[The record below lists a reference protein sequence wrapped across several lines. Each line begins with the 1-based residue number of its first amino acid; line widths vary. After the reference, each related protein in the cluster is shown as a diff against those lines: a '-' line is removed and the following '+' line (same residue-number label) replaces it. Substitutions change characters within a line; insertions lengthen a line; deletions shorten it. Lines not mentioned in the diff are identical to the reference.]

1 LWFYAIG
8 QSPSTFENDFNNTF
22 EIEPNS
28 EVALHSIALNRL
40 PQYDISDK
48 FFYVYHGVTIDEDG
62 EPDNTNAFGGEN
74 MYRLSEASLI
84 KLSNGKYG
92 YTELATEIQRF
103 CTERLGNDTHRDLEL
118 FCWDLE
124 TTQGQF

>member
-1 LWFYAIG
+1 MSLITLRNTNG

-48 FFYVYHGVTIDEDG
+48 FF
-62 EPDNTNAFGGEN
+62 
-74 MYRLSEASLI
+74 
-84 KLSNGKYG
+84 
-92 YTELATEIQRF
+92 
-103 CTERLGNDTHRDLEL
+103 
-118 FCWDLE
+118 
-124 TTQGQF
+124 